1 MDFTIWDFLKIV
13 SSVTAVALIWV
24 YKRQIAR
31 LLESTLGSITRKD
44 PPNEFEEL
52 MVKTEELFERILR

>member
-13 SSVTAVALIWV
+13 SSVTAVALIGV

-31 LLESTLGSITRKD
+31 LLESTIGSITRKD